1 MNRMR
6 PAGILLALVLA
17 AHADAQQSADK
28 TATETVVVPGWPGYS
43 GNQEIRIGGQEIV
56 NSEVTGPELSVQAQV
71 IQWEDGR
78 SITVLLP
85 NGATRV
91 VPVPS
96 TIIFP
101 PDLRPGG
108 TINVPRPA
116 DERRPLPRDRPHDR
130 RPVRAA
136 PRPPDGSASGPSA
149 PPPPQAPPAAA
160 PPPGGVSAPPVTT
173 PPGPPPPPGKAVL
186 GAAFMMVTGK
196 VTAYAKGVSITIV
209 DSSGR
214 ERVLS
219 LADGAPV
226 PDGLAVGDQVAARV
240 PLQKPFDGKTTDQV
254 EKPKPKKTP
263 PPSIFKDAQT
273 PNG

>member
-1 MNRMR
+1 MNRSC
-6 PAGILLALVLA
+6 PTAILLALVLA
-17 AHADAQQSADK
+17 AHANAQQSADR

-108 TINVPRPA
+108 TINF
-116 DERRPLPRDRPHDR
+116 L
-130 RPVRAA
+130 VRQTS
-136 PRPPDGSASGPSA
+136 DGRFRVTGLTTGVPSA
-149 PPPPQAPPAAA
+149 PPLAPTAAPPAPAA
-160 PPPGGVSAPPVTT
+160 PPPTQAPPGAAPPSGSVSAPPATT
-173 PPGPPPPPGKAVL
+173 QPGPPPPRGKAVL

-196 VTAYAKGVSITIV
+196 VTAFSKGVSITIV
-209 DSSGR
+209 ESSGR
-214 ERVLS
+214 KRVLS
-219 LADGAPV
+219 IADGAPV
-226 PDGLAVGDQVAARV
+226 PEGLAVGDHVAARV

-254 EKPKPKKTP
+254 ERPKPKKTP